1 MHEAMSSCSE
11 ECSTASLTRGPR
23 ILIWTYS
30 LLTWKL
36 KPKLPIPGSTQI
48 STTEFTGGTL
58 LFVSNSIPLTSH
70 ASSIGSSSNICCWHH
85 LSVHGAFMI
94 LIYYDI
100 DIYIYW
106 YDMNGSDF
114 RAQVWLCKEPGSLR
128 PSRQG
133 LSTDPTCIVFTAG
146 LALDTYIP
154 YHAFIDYSTNI
165 RI

>member
-100 DIYIYW
+100 YIYILIW
-106 YDMNGSDF
+106 YERKWLPSAGVALQ
-114 RAQVWLCKEPGSLR
+114 RARKPTTK
-128 PSRQG
+128 PSRIVHWSDVYSLYSRSRVG
-133 LSTDPTCIVFTAG
+133 YIYTISCIYR
-146 LALDTYIP
+146 L
-154 YHAFIDYSTNI
+154 
-165 RI
+165 